1 MEQPLWKIIT
11 PSQYEWEREALE
23 FLRVN
28 LPDHEPYR
36 AWSNFEFMTAEGAVY
51 EVDLLTLTRQ
61 GLWLVEVKSR
71 PGRVEGDVATWKWKH
86 DGRTLTDDNPV
97 LLANRKAKALAALL
111 KSQSA
116 ARGIRLPWVEAV
128 VFLSATEL
136 QCDLSGTALNR
147 VLLRD
152 LPATESQPERPGIV
166 AALLNRQGPG
176 ISRENR
182 GSVDASLARIISRAI
197 EQAGIR
203 PSLKSRRIGDYVLAD
218 LLGEGPGFQDRLARH
233 SGFDNVFCRVRQYT
247 VSQAD
252 SDEERQR
259 RRRAAKR
266 EFQIL
271 QALHHPGILPVSDYR
286 EHDHGPAL
294 LFRYPDP
301 HAIRLDHYLAS
312 HCHRLPS
319 DRRLR
324 MLRDIAV
331 AIRYAHR
338 QRVIHRALSPQSILV
353 LRDEGGRARLEAELA
368 AKGELLAEDVT
379 DFRDPSKLY
388 TQVFNWQLG
397 VRQSSN
403 VSGLMTHVEDQVE
416 CQSLVYMAPEA
427 LSDARNVSEASDV
440 FSLGAIAFHLF
451 ANRPP
456 AGSAAELIRILRDNK
471 GLSLSSVVDGVGPK
485 LEELIHWCT
494 HPDVHTRVGSV
505 EDFLSLLDGVEDEF
519 SDPEEAFVADPLE
532 ARRGDRLEGGYTVE
546 KELGQGA
553 TARAL
558 LVSREGQQFVLKV
571 ALTAEENQRLH
582 EEAEALRA
590 LQSEFIVAIHDE
602 LEMAGRTVLVLQK
615 AGEETLASLL
625 RRDGVPGLE
634 LLGRYGEDLLNAVG
648 SLERHG
654 VAHRDIKPDN
664 IGIRS
669 LTKQRNQ
676 LILFDFSLTAAPLDN
691 IRVGTPGYIDP
702 FLPARK
708 RVRWDPA
715 ADRYSAAV
723 VLFEMSA
730 GFSVLPA
737 WGDGKSDPSLTD
749 AELNLD
755 AEKFDPAVRLGLVDF
770 FRKSLHR
777 DPEERYDNADE
788 MKWAWQKI
796 FRDAED
802 RQVKTATG
810 AAVELGVALHEVELR
825 TPIAALGLGSRA
837 TNALE
842 RASILTARELLLTPI
857 MQLHM
862 MRGVGNQT
870 RREITE
876 FVARLRLRFPEVTE
890 DAIQRKTELEDDA
903 ELPSLE
909 TLRQRVF
916 GTRNPRKDAEWG
928 IRLALLAPAVSSQ
941 AAATAVWPSQT
952 DVATALGLT
961 PVAVNKV
968 LSADRRRWAKEA
980 ALNLLRTELAE
991 ELLRLGG
998 VMTVAEVTE
1007 FVLLRRPAR
1016 DALDNSQQQ
1025 QFATVVARALVET
1038 EAGLAEPRFQL
1049 RRPGTSA
1056 VIACTREL
1064 ALYAE
1069 KLGEVADQLASE
1081 DPLLPPMRVFQELF
1095 NVSTPGLPEGCQPLN
1110 NERLLRLAAAMS
1122 CRAAVSA
1129 RQELYPRGMPAERAL
1144 RLGLGALTGL
1154 GLGDNEPGFSIAQLR
1169 GRVETRYPEAER
1181 LPDRPELDR
1190 LLDQVGLDVRWNAET
1205 ETWHRRELHPLFT
1218 SGSSVPRRRSTAT
1231 APRQLEV
1238 TPDVAAARQFEQ
1250 RLQSAW
1256 QEGGFLVLTVRP
1268 SRMRACE
1275 ASLLRRF
1282 PLQRV
1287 SFDDVFF
1294 AALRREAQE
1303 LDVDWKVVERADACA
1318 TGSQDWQNLLQLSSL
1333 AQRSVEQTLLQ
1344 TAQHQLLVHPGLI
1357 ARYDMMS
1364 LLESLRD
1371 RVGHDAIC
1379 PGIWVLVAADE
1390 QSDMPVLDGV
1400 TIPLISPGQRTRMS
1414 EAWIDNLHRGEG

>member
-1 MEQPLWKIIT
+1 
-11 PSQYEWEREALE
+11 
-23 FLRVN
+23 
-28 LPDHEPYR
+28 
-36 AWSNFEFMTAEGAVY
+36 MTADGAVY
-51 EVDLLTLTRQ
+51 EIDLLTLTRQ
-61 GLWLVEVKSR
+61 GLWLVEIKSR
-71 PGRVEGDVATWKWKH
+71 PGLLQGDVATWSWKH

-97 LLANRKAKALAALL
+97 LLANRKAKALAAVL

-116 ARGIRLPWVEAV
+116 TRGIRLPFLEAV
-128 VFLSATEL
+128 VFLSATDLKCEL
-136 QCDLSGTALNR
+136 HGTALNR

-152 LPATESQPERPGIV
+152 LPATETQPERPGIM

-176 ISRENR
+176 ISPEAR
-182 GSVDASLARIISRAI
+182 GHIDASVARAISRAI

-203 PSLKSRRIGDYVLAD
+203 PSLKSRRIGDYQLAD

-233 SGFDNVFCRVRQYT
+233 SSFDNVFCRVRQYT

-271 QALHHPGILPVSDYR
+271 QTLHHPGILPVTDYR
-286 EHDHGPAL
+286 EHDQGPAL

-301 HAIRLDHYLAS
+301 QAVRLDHYLAS
-312 HCHRLPS
+312 HGHRLPS

-324 MLRDIAV
+324 MLREIAD

-353 LRDEGGRARLEAELA
+353 LRDEGGRPRPAAELA
-368 AKGELLAEDVT
+368 ASNELIAEDVT
-379 DFRDPSKLY
+379 DFRDPAKLY

-397 VRQSSN
+397 VRQTSN
-403 VSGLMTHVEDQVE
+403 MSGLMTHVEDQVE
-416 CQSLVYMAPEA
+416 CHSLVYMAPEA
-427 LSDARNVSEASDV
+427 LSDARHVSEASDV
-440 FSLGAIAFHLF
+440 FSLGALAFHLF

-471 GLSLSSVVDGVGPK
+471 GLSLSAVVDGVGPR

-505 EDFLSLLDGVEDEF
+505 EDFLRLLDGVEDEF
-519 SDPEEAFVADPLE
+519 SAPEEAFVSDPLE

-558 LVSREGQQFVLKV
+558 LVSREEQQFVLKV
-571 ALTAEENQRLH
+571 ALTAEDNQRLH
-582 EEAEALRA
+582 EEAEALRR
-590 LQSEFIVAIHDE
+590 LQSEFIVAIFDE

-654 VAHRDIKPDN
+654 VPHRDIKPDN

-691 IRVGTPGYIDP
+691 IRVGTAGYIDP

-708 RVRWDPA
+708 RVSWDSA
-715 ADRYSAAV
+715 ADRYSATI

-730 GFSVLPA
+730 GLALLPT

-749 AELNLD
+749 AELQLD
-755 AEKFDPAVRLGLVDF
+755 AEKFDPAVRLGLVEF
-770 FRKSLHR
+770 FRKALHR
-777 DPEERYDNADE
+777 DPEKRFDNADE
-788 MKWAWQKI
+788 MKWAWQKV

-802 RQVKTATG
+802 RRVQTASGTAVK
-810 AAVELGVALHEVELR
+810 LGLALHEVELR

-876 FVARLRLRFPEVTE
+876 FVARLRQRFPDITE
-890 DAIQRKTELEDDA
+890 DSPPRKLESEED
-903 ELPSLE
+903 ETHIPSLE
-909 TLRQRVF
+909 TLKQRVF
-916 GTRNPRKDAEWG
+916 GSRNPRKEAEWG
-928 IRLALLAPAVSSQ
+928 IRAALLAPAVSTPAAGP
-941 AAATAVWPSQT
+941 AAARVTVWPSQT
-952 DVATALGLT
+952 DVAAALAAT

-968 LSADRRRWAKEA
+968 LSVDRKRWAKDA
-980 ALNLLRTELAE
+980 SLNLLRTELAD

-998 VMTVAEVTE
+998 IMTVAEVTE

-1016 DALDNSQQQ
+1016 DSLDPGQQQ
-1025 QFATVVARALVET
+1025 QFATAVARALVET
-1038 EAGLAEPRFQL
+1038 ESGLAEPRFQL
-1049 RRPGTSA
+1049 RRPRSSA

-1064 ALYAE
+1064 AVYAE
-1069 KLGEVADQLASE
+1069 TLGAVADRLAQA
-1081 DPLLPPMRVFQELF
+1081 DPLLPPMRIFQELF
-1095 NVSTPGLPEGCQPLN
+1095 GVVAPVLPEGCQPLN
-1110 NERLLRLAAAMS
+1110 NERLLRLSAAMS
-1122 CRAAVSA
+1122 TAAAVSA

-1190 LLDQVGLDVRWNAET
+1190 LLEQAGLDVRWNAET

-1218 SGSSVPRRRSTAT
+1218 SGSSIPRRRSTAT
-1231 APRQLEV
+1231 APRQLEI
-1238 TPDVAAARQFEQ
+1238 TPDIAAARQFEQ

-1275 ASLLRRF
+1275 ASLLKRF

-1287 SFDDVFF
+1287 SFDDLFLT
-1294 AALRREAQE
+1294 ALRREAKE
-1303 LDVDWKVVERADACA
+1303 LDVDWRVVQRADACA
-1318 TGSQDWQNLLQLSSL
+1318 PGSQDWQNLLQLSSL

-1344 TAQHQLLVHPGLI
+1344 TSAHQLLVHPGLI

-1371 RVGHDAIC
+1371 RVGHDADC

-1400 TIPLISPGQRTRMS
+1400 TIPLISPSQRTRMS
-1414 EAWIDNLHRGEG
+1414 EPWIDNLHRGEG